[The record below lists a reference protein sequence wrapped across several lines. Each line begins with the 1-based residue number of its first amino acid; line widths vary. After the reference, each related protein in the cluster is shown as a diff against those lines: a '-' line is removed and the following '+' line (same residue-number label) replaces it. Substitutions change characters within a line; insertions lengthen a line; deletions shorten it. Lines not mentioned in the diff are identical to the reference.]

1 MEAKISVTEQV
12 QTLSVEGD
20 EISSQEIR
28 YSVSVDGSNTQVSI
42 NEEVSNVLITP
53 VVETIV
59 VGETVESIVISEERS
74 GPQGPVGP
82 VGPAGALSVSN
93 SDGSLTISPTTGAV
107 MASINLDNS
116 NTFTQPQAID
126 VEGMSQQAFGVTLD
140 YEGSTSAVG
149 INSVLNIN
157 TASGN
162 EPIGYA
168 GFYSAVVD
176 NHELTGLIED
186 QAIEKTGLGIS
197 VFRTANSSVNWQDGG
212 ETLKVYNAQMQ
223 NFGLFTGFSHPL
235 TLVGFD
241 TSIINDI
248 SYNNPDG
255 VYSQE
260 VYGSRTLIQANGSVL
275 QGALTRNMYGNY
287 IQISSGGHGNCYGI
301 YIGSIAGGDNNY
313 PIYSIATGPSYLAGN
328 LGIGTDSQ
336 FGSGTKVLALSN
348 AGVVPTT
355 NPSGGGVLYVQG
367 GALKYRGSSGT
378 VTTIAAA

>member
-1 MEAKISVTEQV
+1 MSNNITVSKTVQGVTVSKTVQNVNVSKTVQNVTISKSSPSVTV
-12 QTLSVEGD
+12 TRAAKN
-20 EISSQEIR
+20 IT
-28 YSVSVDGSNTQVSI
+28 VSA
-42 NEEVSNVLITP
+42 
-53 VVETIV
+53 
-59 VGETVESIVISEERS
+59 R
-74 GPQGPVGP
+74 
-82 VGPAGALSVSN
+82 GPATSVSN
-93 SDGSLTISPTTGAV
+93 LDGSLTISPTTGNV
-107 MASINLDNS
+107 IASINLDNS

-126 VEGMSQQAFGVTLD
+126 VQGMSQQGFGVTLD
-140 YEGSTSAVG
+140 YEGSTDATG
-149 INSVLNIN
+149 INSILNIN
-157 TASGN
+157 SAAGN
-162 EPIGYA
+162 EPISYA

-176 NHELTGLIED
+176 NHEITGLIED

-223 NFGLFTGFSHPL
+223 NSGAFTGFSHPL

-241 TSIINDI
+241 TSIINNI

-255 VYSQE
+255 IYAQE
-260 VYGSRTLIQANGSVL
+260 VYGSRIQIQSNGSVL
-275 QGALTRNMYGNY
+275 QGSLTRNMYGNY
-287 IQISSGGHGNCYGI
+287 IQISHGGHGNAYGL
-301 YIGSIAGGDNNY
+301 YIGNIAGGNNNY

-348 AGVVPTT
+348 ASVVPST
-355 NPSGGGVLYVQG
+355 NPSGGGVLYVQS